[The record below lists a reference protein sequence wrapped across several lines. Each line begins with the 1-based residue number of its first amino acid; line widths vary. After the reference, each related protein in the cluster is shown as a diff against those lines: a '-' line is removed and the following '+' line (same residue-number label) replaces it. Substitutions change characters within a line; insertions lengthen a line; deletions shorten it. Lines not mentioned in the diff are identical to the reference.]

1 MGKKADDLNP
11 GKSNLDDI
19 VFESREKSYG
29 AYYLRRIH
37 AKVIT
42 VSFLIALAIFLIV
55 SLSFLYVSYYRQL
68 HQIDDVR
75 LIGSMEF
82 QKDLDDLLK
91 NSLPAP
97 PRTENNEDNQSLRVV
112 DSVKQTIK
120 KKELEKI
127 DTLSLNTDTASRIT
141 DAMSDATNDQTGGNG
156 YMFYEVDEMPQFPG
170 GINALK
176 AYLSKHTTYPV
187 EAMDRRISGTV
198 LVSFC
203 IGADG
208 TVSNVGVVQ
217 PLNPILD
224 SVSVDAIRK
233 MPLWKPGK
241 QRGRNVK
248 VWYTIPINFVPVRG

>member
-1 MGKKADDLNP
+1 MGKKADSQNP
-11 GKSNLDDI
+11 DKRNLDDI
-19 VFESREKSYG
+19 VFESREKSFG

-42 VSFLIALAIFLIV
+42 VSFLIALSIFLIV
-55 SLSFLYVSYYRQL
+55 SFTSLYVSYYRQM
-68 HQIDDVR
+68 HQIDDVH
-75 LIGSMEF
+75 LIGSLEF

-97 PRTENNEDNQSLRVV
+97 PRTENNREDLPLKVV
-112 DSVKQTIK
+112 DSVKQVTE

-127 DTLSLNTDTASRIT
+127 DTLSLNTDTTSRIT
-141 DAMSDATNDQTGGNG
+141 DAMSDATGNQAGGNG
-156 YMFYEVDEMPQFPG
+156 YMYYEVDEMPQFPG
-170 GINALK
+170 GLSALK
-176 AYLSKHTTYPV
+176 AYLSKHTAYPV

-208 TVSNVGVVQ
+208 TVSDVGVVQ

-224 SVSVDAIRK
+224 SVSVDAIRR

-241 QRGRNVK
+241 QHGRNVK

>member
-1 MGKKADDLNP
+1 MENVSNNHNP
-11 GKSNLDDI
+11 DQRDLDDI

-42 VSFLIALAIFLIV
+42 ISFLIALVIFLII
-55 SLSFLYVSYYRQL
+55 SFTSLYVSYYRHL
-68 HQIDDVR
+68 HQIDDVH

-97 PRTENNEDNQSLRVV
+97 PRTENNEDDRPLRVV
-112 DSVKQTIK
+112 DSVKQMIEK
-120 KKELEKI
+120 KDLEKI

-141 DAMSDATNDQTGGNG
+141 DAMSDATNDQAGGNG

-224 SVSVDAIRK
+224 SVSIDAIRR